1 MYTLCI
7 IFALHY
13 LGGRPQLKD
22 LKYIMK
28 YEGVTTK
35 WYDIGLELL
44 CSDDVV
50 VLNEIRANHP
60 TDVNKCCTEMFSE
73 WLQRVP
79 DASWNQL
86 AEALK
91 KAGLNTAAKNVI
103 QGQYYGCNS

>member
-1 MYTLCI
+1 
-7 IFALHY
+7 
-13 LGGRPQLKD
+13 
-22 LKYIMK
+22 MK
-28 YEGVTTK
+28 YEGVTTE

-50 VLNEIRANHP
+50 VLNEIKKNYP
-60 TDVNKCCTEMFSE
+60 TDVNKCCTEMFNK

-91 KAGLNTAAKNVI
+91 KVGLNTAAKNVVR
-103 QGQYYGCNS
+103 GQYNGCNS